1 MKLRFLKLMLL
12 LFILPLQMLAAE
24 LGVAGKQLAAL
35 PGVSNVETLKST
47 HFPEKYVFFIKQQLD
62 AKDASKG
69 YFEQRVVLCHRGFD
83 RPTVL
88 VTEGYNA
95 NYALREGYI
104 EELSK
109 LFDTNIITVEYRYF
123 DKSMP
128 KPCNWDYLTVENS
141 LYDLHHVNQTLHAM
155 YKGKWIA
162 TGISKGGQTTM
173 FYRSYF
179 PDDVDISV
187 PYVAPLNKGVED
199 GRHEKFLQYQVSTK
213 ENRQKVLDFQLLLF
227 KRKAALLPMFEK
239 YCNDKKYVFNAPLAE
254 IFDYSVFEYAFAF
267 WQWGTPASQIP
278 ANSATTEV
286 LFKHLTEISGPD
298 YFATGQPTQA
308 FFIQAARE
316 LGYYGY
322 DIEPFKDLLFIRTSK
337 DYLQRIML
345 PEGITIQFQPELYKK
360 LTNFIATSDPRLI
373 FVYGEYDPWTSV
385 GITKLDG
392 KKNMFVAIQPK
403 GSHRARINTLPDS
416 LRDKVIKTIKLW
428 LEN

>member
-1 MKLRFLKLMLL
+1 MKRISHLL
-12 LFILPLQMLAAE
+12 LLLLLVIVSANASNKE
-24 LGVAGKQLAAL
+24 LYQKLC
-35 PGVSNVETLKST
+35 TLKGVITVDSL
-47 HFPEKYVFFIKQQLD
+47 PSDYSSEKYVVTIRQPLD
-62 AKDASKG
+62 HKHPEKG
-69 YFEQRVVLCHRGFD
+69 SFTQRVVISHEGFD

-88 VTEGYNA
+88 VTEGYGGD
-95 NYALREGYI
+95 YALNPRYRD
-104 EELSK
+104 ELAG
-109 LFDTNIITVEYRYF
+109 LFQTNTVFVEHRYF
-123 DKSMP
+123 SGSVPDTVD
-128 KPCNWDYLTVENS
+128 WQYLTAQNS
-141 LYDLHHVNQTLHAM
+141 ASDLHLITTLFKQI
-155 YKGKWIA
+155 YPQKWIS
-162 TGISKGGQTTM
+162 TGISKGGQTALI
-173 FYRSYF
+173 YRTFF
-179 PDDVDISV
+179 PNDVDITV
-187 PYVAPLNKGVED
+187 PYVAPVSQSAED
-199 GRHEKFLQYQVSTK
+199 GRHEPFLNVVGDKKTRQAILSFQREVLKRRGEIIPLLEKFCMEKQLSFRISMN
-213 ENRQKVLDFQLLLF
+213 EVLD
-227 KRKAALLPMFEK
+227 
-239 YCNDKKYVFNAPLAE
+239 YCVLE
-254 IFDYSVFEYAFAF
+254 YSFAF

-322 DIEPFKDLLFIRTSK
+322 DIEPFKDLLFIRTAK

-360 LTNFIATSDPRLI
+360 LTNFIETSDPRLI

-428 LEN
+428 LEK

>member
-1 MKLRFLKLMLL
+1 MKRISHLL
-12 LFILPLQMLAAE
+12 LLLLLVIVSANASNKE
-24 LGVAGKQLAAL
+24 LYQKLC
-35 PGVSNVETLKST
+35 TLKGVITVDSLPSDYST
-47 HFPEKYVFFIKQQLD
+47 EKYVVTIRQPLD
-62 AKDASKG
+62 HKHPEKG
-69 YFEQRVVLCHRGFD
+69 SFTQRVVISHEGFD

-88 VTEGYNA
+88 LTEGYGGD
-95 NYALREGYI
+95 YALNPRYRD
-104 EELSK
+104 ELAG
-109 LFDTNIITVEYRYF
+109 LFQTNTVFLEHRYF
-123 DKSMP
+123 SGSVPDTVD
-128 KPCNWDYLTVENS
+128 WQYLTAQNS
-141 LYDLHHVNQTLHAM
+141 ASDLHLITTLFKQI
-155 YKGKWIA
+155 YPQKWIS
-162 TGISKGGQTTM
+162 TGISKGGQTALI
-173 FYRSYF
+173 YRAFF
-179 PDDVDISV
+179 PNDVDITV
-187 PYVAPLNKGVED
+187 PYVAPVSRSAED
-199 GRHEKFLQYQVSTK
+199 GRHEPFLNKVGDKKTRQAILSFQREVLKRRGEIIPLLEKFCLEKQLSFRISMN
-213 ENRQKVLDFQLLLF
+213 EVLD
-227 KRKAALLPMFEK
+227 
-239 YCNDKKYVFNAPLAE
+239 YCVLE
-254 IFDYSVFEYAFAF
+254 YSFAF

>member
-1 MKLRFLKLMLL
+1 MKRISHLL
-12 LFILPLQMLAAE
+12 LLLLLVIVSANASNKE
-24 LGVAGKQLAAL
+24 LYQKLC
-35 PGVSNVETLKST
+35 TLKGVITVDSLPSDYST
-47 HFPEKYVFFIKQQLD
+47 EKYVVTIRQPLD
-62 AKDASKG
+62 HKHPEKG
-69 YFEQRVVLCHRGFD
+69 SFTQRVVISHEGFD
-83 RPTVL
+83 HPTVL
-88 VTEGYNA
+88 VTEGYGGD
-95 NYALREGYI
+95 YALNPRYRD
-104 EELSK
+104 ELAG
-109 LFDTNIITVEYRYF
+109 LFQTNTVFVEHRYF
-123 DKSMP
+123 SGSVPDTVD
-128 KPCNWDYLTVENS
+128 WQYLTAPNS
-141 LYDLHHVNQTLHAM
+141 ASDLHLITTLFKQI
-155 YKGKWIA
+155 YPQKWIS
-162 TGISKGGQTTM
+162 TGISKGGQTALI
-173 FYRSYF
+173 YRAFF
-179 PDDVDISV
+179 PNDVDITV
-187 PYVAPLNKGVED
+187 PYVAPVSRSAED
-199 GRHEKFLQYQVSTK
+199 GRHEPFLNVVGDKKTRQAILSFQREVLKRRGEIIPLMEKFCMEKQLSFRISMN
-213 ENRQKVLDFQLLLF
+213 EVLD
-227 KRKAALLPMFEK
+227 
-239 YCNDKKYVFNAPLAE
+239 YCVLE
-254 IFDYSVFEYAFAF
+254 YSFAF

-360 LTNFIATSDPRLI
+360 LTNFIETSDPRLI

-416 LRDKVIKTIKLW
+416 LRDKVIKTINLW
-428 LEN
+428 LEK

>member
-1 MKLRFLKLMLL
+1 MKRISHLL
-12 LFILPLQMLAAE
+12 LLLLLVIVSANASNKE
-24 LGVAGKQLAAL
+24 LYQKLC
-35 PGVSNVETLKST
+35 TLKGVITVDSLPSDYST
-47 HFPEKYVFFIKQQLD
+47 EKYVVTIRQPLD
-62 AKDASKG
+62 HKHPEKG
-69 YFEQRVVLCHRGFD
+69 SFTQRVVISHEGFD

-88 VTEGYNA
+88 VTEGYGGD
-95 NYALREGYI
+95 YALNPRYRD
-104 EELSK
+104 ELAG
-109 LFDTNIITVEYRYF
+109 LFQTNTVFVEHRYF
-123 DKSMP
+123 SGSVPDTVD
-128 KPCNWDYLTVENS
+128 WQYLTAQNS
-141 LYDLHHVNQTLHAM
+141 ASDLHLITTLFKQI
-155 YKGKWIA
+155 YPQKWIS
-162 TGISKGGQTTM
+162 TGISKGGQTALI
-173 FYRSYF
+173 YRAFF
-179 PDDVDISV
+179 PNDVDITV
-187 PYVAPLNKGVED
+187 PYVAPVSRSAED
-199 GRHEKFLQYQVSTK
+199 GRHEPFLNVVGDKKTRQAILSFQREVLKRRGEIIPLMEKFCMEKQLSFRISMN
-213 ENRQKVLDFQLLLF
+213 EVLD
-227 KRKAALLPMFEK
+227 
-239 YCNDKKYVFNAPLAE
+239 YCVLE
-254 IFDYSVFEYAFAF
+254 YSFAF

-322 DIEPFKDLLFIRTSK
+322 DIEPFKDLLFIRTAK

-360 LTNFIATSDPRLI
+360 LTNFIETSDPRLI

-428 LEN
+428 LEK

>member
-1 MKLRFLKLMLL
+1 MKRISHLL
-12 LFILPLQMLAAE
+12 LLLLLVIVSANASNKE
-24 LGVAGKQLAAL
+24 LYQKLC
-35 PGVSNVETLKST
+35 TLKGVITVDSL
-47 HFPEKYVFFIKQQLD
+47 PSDYSSEKYVVTIRQPLD
-62 AKDASKG
+62 HKHPEKG
-69 YFEQRVVLCHRGFD
+69 SFTQRVVISHEGFD

-88 VTEGYNA
+88 VTEGYGGD
-95 NYALREGYI
+95 YALNPRYRD
-104 EELSK
+104 ELAG
-109 LFDTNIITVEYRYF
+109 LFQTNTVFVEHRYF
-123 DKSMP
+123 SGSVPDTVD
-128 KPCNWDYLTVENS
+128 WQYLTAQNS
-141 LYDLHHVNQTLHAM
+141 ASDLHLITTLFKQI
-155 YKGKWIA
+155 YPQKWIS
-162 TGISKGGQTTM
+162 TGISKGGQTALI
-173 FYRSYF
+173 YRAFF
-179 PDDVDISV
+179 PNDVDITV
-187 PYVAPLNKGVED
+187 PYVAPVSRSAED
-199 GRHEKFLQYQVSTK
+199 GRHEPFLNVVGDKKTRQAILSFQREVLKRRGEIIPIMEKFCMEKQLSFRISMN
-213 ENRQKVLDFQLLLF
+213 EVLD
-227 KRKAALLPMFEK
+227 
-239 YCNDKKYVFNAPLAE
+239 YCVLE
-254 IFDYSVFEYAFAF
+254 YSFAF

-322 DIEPFKDLLFIRTSK
+322 DIEPFKDLLFIRTAK

-360 LTNFIATSDPRLI
+360 LTNFIETSDPRLI

-416 LRDKVIKTIKLW
+416 LRDKVIQTIKLW

>member
-1 MKLRFLKLMLL
+1 MKRISHLL
-12 LFILPLQMLAAE
+12 LLLLLVIVSANASNKE
-24 LGVAGKQLAAL
+24 LYQKLC
-35 PGVSNVETLKST
+35 TLKGVITVDSL
-47 HFPEKYVFFIKQQLD
+47 PSDYSSEKYVVTIRQPLD
-62 AKDASKG
+62 HKHPEKG
-69 YFEQRVVLCHRGFD
+69 SFTQRVVISHEGFD

-88 VTEGYNA
+88 VTEGYGGD
-95 NYALREGYI
+95 YALNPRYRD
-104 EELSK
+104 ELAG
-109 LFDTNIITVEYRYF
+109 LFQTNTVFVEHRYF
-123 DKSMP
+123 SGSVPDTVD
-128 KPCNWDYLTVENS
+128 WQYLTAQNS
-141 LYDLHHVNQTLHAM
+141 ASDLHLITTLFKQI
-155 YKGKWIA
+155 YPQKWIS
-162 TGISKGGQTTM
+162 TGISKGGQTALI
-173 FYRSYF
+173 YRAFF
-179 PDDVDISV
+179 PNDVDITV
-187 PYVAPLNKGVED
+187 PYVAPVSRSAED
-199 GRHEKFLQYQVSTK
+199 GRHEPFLNKVGDKKTRQAILSFQREVLKRRGEIIPIMEKFCMEKQLSFRISMN
-213 ENRQKVLDFQLLLF
+213 EVLD
-227 KRKAALLPMFEK
+227 
-239 YCNDKKYVFNAPLAE
+239 YCVLE
-254 IFDYSVFEYAFAF
+254 YSFAF

-322 DIEPFKDLLFIRTSK
+322 DIEPFKDLLFIRTAK

-360 LTNFIATSDPRLI
+360 LTNFIETSDPRLI

-416 LRDKVIKTIKLW
+416 LRDKVIKTINLW
-428 LEN
+428 LEK

>member
-1 MKLRFLKLMLL
+1 MKRISHLL
-12 LFILPLQMLAAE
+12 LLLLLVIVSANASNKE
-24 LGVAGKQLAAL
+24 LYQKLC
-35 PGVSNVETLKST
+35 TLKGVITVDSL
-47 HFPEKYVFFIKQQLD
+47 PSDYSSEKYVVTIRQPLD
-62 AKDASKG
+62 HKHPEKG
-69 YFEQRVVLCHRGFD
+69 SFTQRVVISHEGFD

-88 VTEGYNA
+88 VTEGYGGD
-95 NYALREGYI
+95 YALNPRYRD
-104 EELSK
+104 ELAG
-109 LFDTNIITVEYRYF
+109 LFQTNTVFVEHRYFSGSVPDSVDWQYLTAHNSASDLHIIT
-123 DKSMP
+123 
-128 KPCNWDYLTVENS
+128 
-141 LYDLHHVNQTLHAM
+141 TLFKQI
-155 YKGKWIA
+155 YPQKWIS
-162 TGISKGGQTTM
+162 TGISKGGQTALI
-173 FYRSYF
+173 YRAFF
-179 PDDVDISV
+179 PNDVDITV
-187 PYVAPLNKGVED
+187 PYVAPVSRSAED
-199 GRHEKFLQYQVSTK
+199 GRHEPFLNVVGDKKTRQAILSFQREVLKRRGEIIPLLEKFCMEKQLSFRISMN
-213 ENRQKVLDFQLLLF
+213 EVLD
-227 KRKAALLPMFEK
+227 
-239 YCNDKKYVFNAPLAE
+239 YCVLE
-254 IFDYSVFEYAFAF
+254 YSFAF

-322 DIEPFKDLLFIRTSK
+322 DIEPFKDLLFIRTAK

-360 LTNFIATSDPRLI
+360 LTNFIETSDPRLI

-416 LRDKVIKTIKLW
+416 LRDKVIKTINLW
-428 LEN
+428 LEK

>member
-1 MKLRFLKLMLL
+1 MKRISHLL
-12 LFILPLQMLAAE
+12 LLLLLVIVSANASNKE
-24 LGVAGKQLAAL
+24 LYQKLC
-35 PGVSNVETLKST
+35 TLKGVITVDSL
-47 HFPEKYVFFIKQQLD
+47 PSDYSSEKYVVTIRQPLD
-62 AKDASKG
+62 HKHPEKG
-69 YFEQRVVLCHRGFD
+69 SFTQRVVISHKGFD

-88 VTEGYNA
+88 VTEGYGGD
-95 NYALREGYI
+95 YALNPRYRD
-104 EELSK
+104 ELAG
-109 LFDTNIITVEYRYF
+109 LFQTNTVFVEHRYF
-123 DKSMP
+123 SGSVPDTVD
-128 KPCNWDYLTVENS
+128 WQYLTAQNS
-141 LYDLHHVNQTLHAM
+141 ASDLHLITTLFKQI
-155 YKGKWIA
+155 YPQKWIS
-162 TGISKGGQTTM
+162 TGISKGGQTALI
-173 FYRSYF
+173 YRTFF
-179 PDDVDISV
+179 PNDVDITV
-187 PYVAPLNKGVED
+187 PYVAPVSRSAED
-199 GRHEKFLQYQVSTK
+199 GRHEPFLNVVGDKKTRQAILSFQREVLKRRGEIIPLLEKFCMEKQLSFRISMN
-213 ENRQKVLDFQLLLF
+213 EVLD
-227 KRKAALLPMFEK
+227 
-239 YCNDKKYVFNAPLAE
+239 YCVLE
-254 IFDYSVFEYAFAF
+254 YSFAF

-322 DIEPFKDLLFIRTSK
+322 DIEPFKDLLFIRTAK

-416 LRDKVIKTIKLW
+416 LRDKVIKTINLW
-428 LEN
+428 LEK

>member
-1 MKLRFLKLMLL
+1 MKRISHLL
-12 LFILPLQMLAAE
+12 LLLLLVIVSANASNKE
-24 LGVAGKQLAAL
+24 LYQKLC
-35 PGVSNVETLKST
+35 TLKGVITVDSL
-47 HFPEKYVFFIKQQLD
+47 PSDYSSEKYVVTIRQPLD
-62 AKDASKG
+62 HKHPEKG
-69 YFEQRVVLCHRGFD
+69 SFTQRVVISHEGFD

-88 VTEGYNA
+88 VTEGYGGD
-95 NYALREGYI
+95 YALNPRYQD
-104 EELSK
+104 ELAG
-109 LFDTNIITVEYRYF
+109 LFHTNTVFVEHRYF
-123 DKSMP
+123 SGSVPDTVD
-128 KPCNWDYLTVENS
+128 WQYLTAPNS
-141 LYDLHHVNQTLHAM
+141 ASDLHLITTLFKQI
-155 YKGKWIA
+155 YPQKWIS
-162 TGISKGGQTTM
+162 TGISKGGQTALI
-173 FYRSYF
+173 YRAFF
-179 PDDVDISV
+179 PNDVDITV
-187 PYVAPLNKGVED
+187 PYVAPVSRSAED
-199 GRHEKFLQYQVSTK
+199 GRHEPFLNKVGDKKTRQAILSFQREVLKRRGEIITLMEKFCMEKQLSFRISMN
-213 ENRQKVLDFQLLLF
+213 EVLD
-227 KRKAALLPMFEK
+227 
-239 YCNDKKYVFNAPLAE
+239 YCVLE
-254 IFDYSVFEYAFAF
+254 YSFAF

-322 DIEPFKDLLFIRTSK
+322 DIEPFKDLLFIRTAK

-416 LRDKVIKTIKLW
+416 LRDKVIKTINLW
-428 LEN
+428 LEK

>member
-1 MKLRFLKLMLL
+1 MKRISHLL
-12 LFILPLQMLAAE
+12 LLLLLVIVSANASNKE
-24 LGVAGKQLAAL
+24 LYQKLC
-35 PGVSNVETLKST
+35 TLKGVITVDSL
-47 HFPEKYVFFIKQQLD
+47 PSDYSSEKYVVTIRQPLD
-62 AKDASKG
+62 HKHPEKG
-69 YFEQRVVLCHRGFD
+69 SFTQRVVISHEGFD

-88 VTEGYNA
+88 VTEGYGGD
-95 NYALREGYI
+95 YALNPRYRD
-104 EELSK
+104 ELAG
-109 LFDTNIITVEYRYF
+109 LFQTNTVFVEHRYF
-123 DKSMP
+123 SGSVPDSVD
-128 KPCNWDYLTVENS
+128 WQYLTAQNS
-141 LYDLHHVNQTLHAM
+141 ASDLHLITTLFKQI
-155 YKGKWIA
+155 YPQKWIS
-162 TGISKGGQTTM
+162 TGISKGGQTALI
-173 FYRSYF
+173 YRAFF
-179 PDDVDISV
+179 PNDVDITV
-187 PYVAPLNKGVED
+187 PYVAPVSRSAED
-199 GRHEKFLQYQVSTK
+199 GRHEPFLNVVGDKKTRQAILSFQREVLKRRGEIIPIMEKFCMEKQLSFRISMN
-213 ENRQKVLDFQLLLF
+213 EVLD
-227 KRKAALLPMFEK
+227 
-239 YCNDKKYVFNAPLAE
+239 YCVLE
-254 IFDYSVFEYAFAF
+254 YSFAF

-322 DIEPFKDLLFIRTSK
+322 DIEPFKDLLFIRTAK

-360 LTNFIATSDPRLI
+360 LTNFIETSDPRLI

-416 LRDKVIKTIKLW
+416 LRDKVIKTINLW
-428 LEN
+428 LEK

>member
-1 MKLRFLKLMLL
+1 MKRISHLL
-12 LFILPLQMLAAE
+12 LLLLLVIVSANASNKE
-24 LGVAGKQLAAL
+24 LYQKLC
-35 PGVSNVETLKST
+35 TLKEVITIDSL
-47 HFPEKYVFFIKQQLD
+47 PSDYYSEKYVITVRQPLD
-62 AKDASKG
+62 HKHPEKG
-69 YFEQRVVLCHRGFD
+69 SFSQRVVVSHEGFD

-88 VTEGYNA
+88 VTEGYGGD
-95 NYALREGYI
+95 YALNPRYRD
-104 EELSK
+104 ELAG
-109 LFDTNIITVEYRYF
+109 LFQTNTVFVEHRYF
-123 DKSMP
+123 SGSVPDTVD
-128 KPCNWDYLTVENS
+128 WQYLTAPNS
-141 LYDLHHVNQTLHAM
+141 ASDLHLITTLFKQI
-155 YKGKWIA
+155 YPQKWIS
-162 TGISKGGQTTM
+162 TGISKGGQTALI
-173 FYRSYF
+173 YRAFF
-179 PDDVDISV
+179 PNDVDITV
-187 PYVAPLNKGVED
+187 PYVAPVSRSAED
-199 GRHEKFLQYQVSTK
+199 GRHEPFLNKVGDKKTRQAILSFQREVLKRRGEIIPLLEKFCLEKQLSFRISMN
-213 ENRQKVLDFQLLLF
+213 EVLD
-227 KRKAALLPMFEK
+227 
-239 YCNDKKYVFNAPLAE
+239 YCVLE
-254 IFDYSVFEYAFAF
+254 YSFAF

-298 YFATGQPTQA
+298 YFAIGQPTQA

-322 DIEPFKDLLFIRTSK
+322 DIEPFKDLLFIRTAK

>member
-1 MKLRFLKLMLL
+1 MKRISHLL
-12 LFILPLQMLAAE
+12 LLLLLVIVSANASNKE
-24 LGVAGKQLAAL
+24 LYQKLC
-35 PGVSNVETLKST
+35 TLKGVITVDSLPSDYST
-47 HFPEKYVFFIKQQLD
+47 EKYVVTIRQPLD
-62 AKDASKG
+62 HKHPEKG
-69 YFEQRVVLCHRGFD
+69 SFTQRVVISHEGFD

-88 VTEGYNA
+88 VTEGYGGD
-95 NYALREGYI
+95 YALNPRYRD
-104 EELSK
+104 ELAG
-109 LFDTNIITVEYRYF
+109 LFQTNTVFVEHRYF
-123 DKSMP
+123 SGSVPDTVD
-128 KPCNWDYLTVENS
+128 WQYLTAPNS
-141 LYDLHHVNQTLHAM
+141 ASDLHLITTLFKQI
-155 YKGKWIA
+155 YPQKWIS
-162 TGISKGGQTTM
+162 TGISKGGQTALI
-173 FYRSYF
+173 YRAFF
-179 PDDVDISV
+179 PKDVDITV
-187 PYVAPLNKGVED
+187 PYVAPVSRSAED
-199 GRHEKFLQYQVSTK
+199 GRHEPFLNKVGDKKTRQAILSFQREVLKRRGEIIPLLEKFCLEKQLSFRISMN
-213 ENRQKVLDFQLLLF
+213 EVLD
-227 KRKAALLPMFEK
+227 
-239 YCNDKKYVFNAPLAE
+239 YCVLE
-254 IFDYSVFEYAFAF
+254 YSFAF

-298 YFATGQPTQA
+298 YFAIGQPTQA

-322 DIEPFKDLLFIRTSK
+322 DIEPFKDLLSIQTAK
-337 DYLQRIML
+337 DYLHRIML

-416 LRDKVIKTIKLW
+416 LRDKVIQTIKLW

>member
-1 MKLRFLKLMLL
+1 MKRISHLL
-12 LFILPLQMLAAE
+12 LLLLLVIVSANASNKE
-24 LGVAGKQLAAL
+24 LYQKLC
-35 PGVSNVETLKST
+35 TLKGVITVDSL
-47 HFPEKYVFFIKQQLD
+47 PSDYSSEKYVVTIRQPLD
-62 AKDASKG
+62 HKHPEKG
-69 YFEQRVVLCHRGFD
+69 SFTQRVVISHEGFD

-88 VTEGYNA
+88 VTEGYGGD
-95 NYALREGYI
+95 YALNPRYRD
-104 EELSK
+104 ELAG
-109 LFDTNIITVEYRYF
+109 LFQTNTVFVEHRYF
-123 DKSMP
+123 SGSVPDTVD
-128 KPCNWDYLTVENS
+128 WQYLTAPNS
-141 LYDLHHVNQTLHAM
+141 ASDLHLITTLFKQI
-155 YKGKWIA
+155 YPQKWIS
-162 TGISKGGQTTM
+162 TGISKGGQTALI
-173 FYRSYF
+173 YRAFF
-179 PDDVDISV
+179 PKDVDITV
-187 PYVAPLNKGVED
+187 PYVAPVSRSAED
-199 GRHEKFLQYQVSTK
+199 GRHEPFLNKVGDKKTRQAILSFQREVLKRRGEIIPLLEKFCLEKQLSFRISMN
-213 ENRQKVLDFQLLLF
+213 EVLD
-227 KRKAALLPMFEK
+227 
-239 YCNDKKYVFNAPLAE
+239 YCVLE
-254 IFDYSVFEYAFAF
+254 YSFAF

-360 LTNFIATSDPRLI
+360 LTNFIETSDPRLI

-416 LRDKVIKTIKLW
+416 LRDKVIQTIKLW

>member
-1 MKLRFLKLMLL
+1 MKRISHLL
-12 LFILPLQMLAAE
+12 LLLLLVIVSANASNKE
-24 LGVAGKQLAAL
+24 LYQKLC
-35 PGVSNVETLKST
+35 TLKGVITVDSL
-47 HFPEKYVFFIKQQLD
+47 PSDYSSEKYVVTIRQPLD
-62 AKDASKG
+62 HKHPEKG
-69 YFEQRVVLCHRGFD
+69 SFTQRVVISHEGFD

-88 VTEGYNA
+88 VTEGYGGD
-95 NYALREGYI
+95 YALNPRYRD
-104 EELSK
+104 ELAG
-109 LFDTNIITVEYRYF
+109 LFQTNTVFVEHRYF
-123 DKSMP
+123 SGSVPDTVD
-128 KPCNWDYLTVENS
+128 WQYLTAQNS
-141 LYDLHHVNQTLHAM
+141 ASDLHLITTLFKQI
-155 YKGKWIA
+155 YPQKWIS
-162 TGISKGGQTTM
+162 TGISKGGQTALI
-173 FYRSYF
+173 YRTFF
-179 PDDVDISV
+179 PNDVDITV
-187 PYVAPLNKGVED
+187 PYVAPVSRSAED
-199 GRHEKFLQYQVSTK
+199 GRHEPFLNVVGDKKTRQAILSFQREVLKRRGEIIPLLEKFCMEKQLSFRISMN
-213 ENRQKVLDFQLLLF
+213 EVLD
-227 KRKAALLPMFEK
+227 
-239 YCNDKKYVFNAPLAE
+239 YCVLE
-254 IFDYSVFEYAFAF
+254 YSFAF

-322 DIEPFKDLLFIRTSK
+322 DIEPFKDLLFIRTAK

-360 LTNFIATSDPRLI
+360 LTNFIETSDPRLI

-416 LRDKVIKTIKLW
+416 LRDKVIKTINLW
-428 LEN
+428 LEK

>member
-1 MKLRFLKLMLL
+1 MKRISHLL
-12 LFILPLQMLAAE
+12 LLLLLVIVSANASNKE
-24 LGVAGKQLAAL
+24 LYQKLC
-35 PGVSNVETLKST
+35 TLKGVITVDSL
-47 HFPEKYVFFIKQQLD
+47 PSDYSSEKYVVTIRQPLD
-62 AKDASKG
+62 HKHPEKG
-69 YFEQRVVLCHRGFD
+69 SFTQRVVISHEGFD

-88 VTEGYNA
+88 VTEGYGGD
-95 NYALREGYI
+95 YALNPRYQD
-104 EELSK
+104 ELAG
-109 LFDTNIITVEYRYF
+109 LFHTNTVFVEHRYF
-123 DKSMP
+123 SGSVPDTVD
-128 KPCNWDYLTVENS
+128 WQYLTAPNS
-141 LYDLHHVNQTLHAM
+141 ASDLHLITTLFKQI
-155 YKGKWIA
+155 YPQKWIS
-162 TGISKGGQTTM
+162 TGISKGGQTALI
-173 FYRSYF
+173 YRAFF
-179 PDDVDISV
+179 PNDVDITV
-187 PYVAPLNKGVED
+187 PYVAPVSRSAED
-199 GRHEKFLQYQVSTK
+199 GRHEPFLNVVGDKKTRQAILSFQREVLKRRGEIIPLLEKFCMEKQLSFRISMN
-213 ENRQKVLDFQLLLF
+213 EVLD
-227 KRKAALLPMFEK
+227 
-239 YCNDKKYVFNAPLAE
+239 YCVLE
-254 IFDYSVFEYAFAF
+254 YSFAF

-322 DIEPFKDLLFIRTSK
+322 DIEPFKDLLFIRTAK

>member
-1 MKLRFLKLMLL
+1 MKRISHLL
-12 LFILPLQMLAAE
+12 LLLLLVIVSANASNKE
-24 LGVAGKQLAAL
+24 LYQKLC
-35 PGVSNVETLKST
+35 TLKGVITVDSL
-47 HFPEKYVFFIKQQLD
+47 PSDYSSEKYVVTIRQPLD
-62 AKDASKG
+62 HKHPEKG
-69 YFEQRVVLCHRGFD
+69 SFTQRVVISHEGFD

-88 VTEGYNA
+88 VTEGYGGD
-95 NYALREGYI
+95 YALNPRYRD
-104 EELSK
+104 ELAG
-109 LFDTNIITVEYRYF
+109 LFQTNTVFVEHRYF
-123 DKSMP
+123 SGSVPDSVD
-128 KPCNWDYLTVENS
+128 WQYLTAQNS
-141 LYDLHHVNQTLHAM
+141 ASDLHLITTLFKQI
-155 YKGKWIA
+155 YPQKWIS
-162 TGISKGGQTTM
+162 TGISKGGQTALI
-173 FYRSYF
+173 YRAFF
-179 PDDVDISV
+179 PNDVDITV
-187 PYVAPLNKGVED
+187 PYVAPVSRSAED
-199 GRHEKFLQYQVSTK
+199 GRHEPFLNVVGDKKTRQAILSFQREVLKRRGEIIPLLEKFCMEKQLSFRISMN
-213 ENRQKVLDFQLLLF
+213 EVLD
-227 KRKAALLPMFEK
+227 
-239 YCNDKKYVFNAPLAE
+239 YCVLE
-254 IFDYSVFEYAFAF
+254 YSFAF

-322 DIEPFKDLLFIRTSK
+322 DIEPFKDLLFIRTAK

-360 LTNFIATSDPRLI
+360 LTNFIETSDPRLI

-428 LEN
+428 LEK

>member
-1 MKLRFLKLMLL
+1 MKRISHLL
-12 LFILPLQMLAAE
+12 LLLLLVIVSANASNKE
-24 LGVAGKQLAAL
+24 LYQKLC
-35 PGVSNVETLKST
+35 TLKGVITVDSLPSDYST
-47 HFPEKYVFFIKQQLD
+47 EKYVVTIRQPLD
-62 AKDASKG
+62 HKHPEKG
-69 YFEQRVVLCHRGFD
+69 SFTQRVVISHEGFD

-88 VTEGYNA
+88 VTEGYGGD
-95 NYALREGYI
+95 YALNPRYRD
-104 EELSK
+104 ELAG
-109 LFDTNIITVEYRYF
+109 LFQTNTVFVEHRYF
-123 DKSMP
+123 SGSVPDSVD
-128 KPCNWDYLTVENS
+128 WQYLTAQNS
-141 LYDLHHVNQTLHAM
+141 ASDLHLITTLFKQI
-155 YKGKWIA
+155 YPQKWIS
-162 TGISKGGQTTM
+162 TGISKGGQTALI
-173 FYRSYF
+173 YRAFF
-179 PDDVDISV
+179 PNDVDITV
-187 PYVAPLNKGVED
+187 PYVAPVSRSAED
-199 GRHEKFLQYQVSTK
+199 GRHEPFLNVVGDKKTRQAILSFQREVLKRRGEIIPLMEKFCMEKQLSFRISMN
-213 ENRQKVLDFQLLLF
+213 EVLD
-227 KRKAALLPMFEK
+227 
-239 YCNDKKYVFNAPLAE
+239 YCVLE
-254 IFDYSVFEYAFAF
+254 YSFAF

-322 DIEPFKDLLFIRTSK
+322 DIEPFKDLLFIRTAK

-360 LTNFIATSDPRLI
+360 LTNFIETSDPRLI

-416 LRDKVIKTIKLW
+416 LRDKVIKTINLW
-428 LEN
+428 LEK

>member
-1 MKLRFLKLMLL
+1 MKRISHLL
-12 LFILPLQMLAAE
+12 LLLLLVIVSANASNKE
-24 LGVAGKQLAAL
+24 LYQKLC
-35 PGVSNVETLKST
+35 TLKGVITVDSLPSDYST
-47 HFPEKYVFFIKQQLD
+47 EKYVVTIRQPLD
-62 AKDASKG
+62 HKHPEKG
-69 YFEQRVVLCHRGFD
+69 SFTQRVVISHEGFD

-88 VTEGYNA
+88 VTEGYGGD
-95 NYALREGYI
+95 YALNPRYRD
-104 EELSK
+104 ELAG
-109 LFDTNIITVEYRYF
+109 LFQTNTVFVEHRYF
-123 DKSMP
+123 SGSVPDTVD
-128 KPCNWDYLTVENS
+128 WQYLTAPNS
-141 LYDLHHVNQTLHAM
+141 ASDLHLITTLFKQI
-155 YKGKWIA
+155 YPQKWIS
-162 TGISKGGQTTM
+162 TGISKGGQTALI
-173 FYRSYF
+173 YRAFF
-179 PDDVDISV
+179 PNDVDITV
-187 PYVAPLNKGVED
+187 PYVAPVSRSAED
-199 GRHEKFLQYQVSTK
+199 GRHEPFLNKVGDKKTRQAILSFQREVLKRRGEIIPLLEKFCLEKQLSFRISMN
-213 ENRQKVLDFQLLLF
+213 EVLD
-227 KRKAALLPMFEK
+227 
-239 YCNDKKYVFNAPLAE
+239 YCVLE
-254 IFDYSVFEYAFAF
+254 YSFAF

-322 DIEPFKDLLFIRTSK
+322 DIEPFKDLLFIRTAK

-428 LEN
+428 LEK

>member
-1 MKLRFLKLMLL
+1 MKRISHLL
-12 LFILPLQMLAAE
+12 LLLLLVIVSANASNKE
-24 LGVAGKQLAAL
+24 LYQKLC
-35 PGVSNVETLKST
+35 TLKGVITVDSL
-47 HFPEKYVFFIKQQLD
+47 PSDYSSEKYVVTIRQPLD
-62 AKDASKG
+62 HKHPEKG
-69 YFEQRVVLCHRGFD
+69 SFTQRVVISHEGFD

-88 VTEGYNA
+88 VTEGYGGD
-95 NYALREGYI
+95 YALNPRYRD
-104 EELSK
+104 ELAG
-109 LFDTNIITVEYRYF
+109 LFQTNTVFVEHRYF
-123 DKSMP
+123 SGSVPDTVD
-128 KPCNWDYLTVENS
+128 WQYLTAPNS
-141 LYDLHHVNQTLHAM
+141 ASDLHLITTLFKQI
-155 YKGKWIA
+155 YPQKWIS
-162 TGISKGGQTTM
+162 TGISKGGQTALI
-173 FYRSYF
+173 YRAFF
-179 PDDVDISV
+179 PNDVDITV
-187 PYVAPLNKGVED
+187 PYVAPVSRSAED
-199 GRHEKFLQYQVSTK
+199 GRHEPFLNVVGDKKTRQAILSFQREVLKRRGEIIPLLEKFCMEKQLSFRISMN
-213 ENRQKVLDFQLLLF
+213 EVLD
-227 KRKAALLPMFEK
+227 
-239 YCNDKKYVFNAPLAE
+239 YCVLE
-254 IFDYSVFEYAFAF
+254 YSFAF
-267 WQWGTPASQIP
+267 WQWGTPASHIP

-322 DIEPFKDLLFIRTSK
+322 DIEPFKDLLFIRTAK

-428 LEN
+428 LEK

>member
-1 MKLRFLKLMLL
+1 MKRISHLL
-12 LFILPLQMLAAE
+12 LLLLLVIVSANASNKE
-24 LGVAGKQLAAL
+24 LYQKLC
-35 PGVSNVETLKST
+35 TLKGVITVDSLPSDYST
-47 HFPEKYVFFIKQQLD
+47 EKYVVTIRQPLD
-62 AKDASKG
+62 HKHPEKG
-69 YFEQRVVLCHRGFD
+69 SFTQRVVISHEGFD

-88 VTEGYNA
+88 VTEGYGGD
-95 NYALREGYI
+95 YALNPRYQD
-104 EELSK
+104 ELAG
-109 LFDTNIITVEYRYF
+109 LFHTNTVFVEHRYF
-123 DKSMP
+123 SGSVPDTVD
-128 KPCNWDYLTVENS
+128 WQYLTAQNS
-141 LYDLHHVNQTLHAM
+141 ASDLHLITTLFKQI
-155 YKGKWIA
+155 YPQKWIS
-162 TGISKGGQTTM
+162 TGISKGGQTALI
-173 FYRSYF
+173 YRAFF
-179 PDDVDISV
+179 PNDVDITV
-187 PYVAPLNKGVED
+187 PYVAPVSRSAED
-199 GRHEKFLQYQVSTK
+199 GRHEPFLNVVGDKKTRQAILSFQREVLKRRGEIIPLMEKFCMEKQLSFRISMN
-213 ENRQKVLDFQLLLF
+213 EVLD
-227 KRKAALLPMFEK
+227 
-239 YCNDKKYVFNAPLAE
+239 YCVLE
-254 IFDYSVFEYAFAF
+254 YSFAF

-416 LRDKVIKTIKLW
+416 LRDKVIKTINLW

>member
-1 MKLRFLKLMLL
+1 MKRISHLL
-12 LFILPLQMLAAE
+12 LLLLLVIVSANASNKE
-24 LGVAGKQLAAL
+24 LYQKLC
-35 PGVSNVETLKST
+35 TLKGVITVDSLPSDYST
-47 HFPEKYVFFIKQQLD
+47 EKYVVTIRQPLD
-62 AKDASKG
+62 HKHPEKG
-69 YFEQRVVLCHRGFD
+69 SFTQRVVISHEGFD

-88 VTEGYNA
+88 VTEGYGGD
-95 NYALREGYI
+95 YALNPRYRD
-104 EELSK
+104 ELAG
-109 LFDTNIITVEYRYF
+109 LFQTNTVFVEHRYF
-123 DKSMP
+123 SGSVPDTVD
-128 KPCNWDYLTVENS
+128 WQYLTAQNS
-141 LYDLHHVNQTLHAM
+141 ASDLHLITTLFKQI
-155 YKGKWIA
+155 YPQKWIS
-162 TGISKGGQTTM
+162 TGISKGGQTALI
-173 FYRSYF
+173 YRAFF
-179 PDDVDISV
+179 PNDVDITV
-187 PYVAPLNKGVED
+187 PYVAPVSRSAED
-199 GRHEKFLQYQVSTK
+199 GRHEPFLNKVGDKKTRQAILSFQREVLKRRGEIIPLMEKFCMEKQLSFRISMN
-213 ENRQKVLDFQLLLF
+213 EVLD
-227 KRKAALLPMFEK
+227 
-239 YCNDKKYVFNAPLAE
+239 YCVLE
-254 IFDYSVFEYAFAF
+254 YSFAF
-267 WQWGTPASQIP
+267 WQWGTPASHIP

-322 DIEPFKDLLFIRTSK
+322 DIEPFKDLLFIRTAK

-360 LTNFIATSDPRLI
+360 LTNFIETSDPRLI

>member
-1 MKLRFLKLMLL
+1 MKRISHLL
-12 LFILPLQMLAAE
+12 LLLLLVIVSANASNKE
-24 LGVAGKQLAAL
+24 LYQKLC
-35 PGVSNVETLKST
+35 TLKGVITVDSLPSDYST
-47 HFPEKYVFFIKQQLD
+47 EKYVVTIRQPLD
-62 AKDASKG
+62 HKHPEKG
-69 YFEQRVVLCHRGFD
+69 SFTQRVVISHEGFD

-88 VTEGYNA
+88 VTEGYGGD
-95 NYALREGYI
+95 YALNPRYRD
-104 EELSK
+104 ELAG
-109 LFDTNIITVEYRYF
+109 LFQTNTVFVEHRYF
-123 DKSMP
+123 SGSVPDSVD
-128 KPCNWDYLTVENS
+128 WQYLTAQNS
-141 LYDLHHVNQTLHAM
+141 ASDLHLITTLFKQI
-155 YKGKWIA
+155 YPQKWIS
-162 TGISKGGQTTM
+162 TGISKGGQTALI
-173 FYRSYF
+173 YRTFF
-179 PDDVDISV
+179 PNDVDITV
-187 PYVAPLNKGVED
+187 PYVAPVSRSAED
-199 GRHEKFLQYQVSTK
+199 GRHEPFLNVVGDKKTRQAILSFQREVLKRRGEIIPLLEKFCMEKQLSFRISMN
-213 ENRQKVLDFQLLLF
+213 EVLD
-227 KRKAALLPMFEK
+227 
-239 YCNDKKYVFNAPLAE
+239 YCVLE
-254 IFDYSVFEYAFAF
+254 YSFAF

-322 DIEPFKDLLFIRTSK
+322 DIEPFKDLLFIRTAK

-360 LTNFIATSDPRLI
+360 LTNFIETSDPRLI

>member
-1 MKLRFLKLMLL
+1 MKRISHLL
-12 LFILPLQMLAAE
+12 LLLLLVIVSANASNKE
-24 LGVAGKQLAAL
+24 LYQKLC
-35 PGVSNVETLKST
+35 TLKGVITVDSLPSDYST
-47 HFPEKYVFFIKQQLD
+47 EKYVVTIRQPLD
-62 AKDASKG
+62 HKHPEKG
-69 YFEQRVVLCHRGFD
+69 SFTQRVVISHEGFD
-83 RPTVL
+83 HPTVL
-88 VTEGYNA
+88 VTEGYGGD
-95 NYALREGYI
+95 YALNPRYRD
-104 EELSK
+104 ELAG
-109 LFDTNIITVEYRYF
+109 LFQTNTVFVEHRYF
-123 DKSMP
+123 SGSVPDTVD
-128 KPCNWDYLTVENS
+128 WQYLTAPNS
-141 LYDLHHVNQTLHAM
+141 ASDLHLITTLFKQI
-155 YKGKWIA
+155 YPQKWIS
-162 TGISKGGQTTM
+162 TGISKGGQTALI
-173 FYRSYF
+173 YRAFF
-179 PDDVDISV
+179 PNDVDITV
-187 PYVAPLNKGVED
+187 PYVAPVSRSAED
-199 GRHEKFLQYQVSTK
+199 GRHEPFLNVVGDKKTRQAILSFQREVLKRRGEIIPLMEKFCMEKQLSFRISMN
-213 ENRQKVLDFQLLLF
+213 EVLD
-227 KRKAALLPMFEK
+227 
-239 YCNDKKYVFNAPLAE
+239 YCVLE
-254 IFDYSVFEYAFAF
+254 YSFAF

-322 DIEPFKDLLFIRTSK
+322 DIEPFKDLLFIRTAK

-416 LRDKVIKTIKLW
+416 LRDKVIQTIKLW

>member
-1 MKLRFLKLMLL
+1 MKRISHLL
-12 LFILPLQMLAAE
+12 LLLLLVIVSANASNKE
-24 LGVAGKQLAAL
+24 LYQKLC
-35 PGVSNVETLKST
+35 TLKGVITVDSL
-47 HFPEKYVFFIKQQLD
+47 PSDYSSEKYVVTIRQPLD
-62 AKDASKG
+62 HKHPEKG
-69 YFEQRVVLCHRGFD
+69 SFTQRVVISHEGFD

-88 VTEGYNA
+88 VTEGYGGD
-95 NYALREGYI
+95 YALNPRYRD
-104 EELSK
+104 ELAG
-109 LFDTNIITVEYRYF
+109 LFQTNTVFVEHRYF
-123 DKSMP
+123 SGSVPDTVD
-128 KPCNWDYLTVENS
+128 WQYLTAPNS
-141 LYDLHHVNQTLHAM
+141 ASDLHLITTLFKQI
-155 YKGKWIA
+155 YPQKWIS
-162 TGISKGGQTTM
+162 TGISKGGQTALI
-173 FYRSYF
+173 YRAFF
-179 PDDVDISV
+179 PNDVDITV
-187 PYVAPLNKGVED
+187 PYVAPVSRSAED
-199 GRHEKFLQYQVSTK
+199 GRHEPFLNVVGDKKTRQAILSFQREVLKRRGEIIPLMEKFCMEKQLSFRISMN
-213 ENRQKVLDFQLLLF
+213 EVLD
-227 KRKAALLPMFEK
+227 
-239 YCNDKKYVFNAPLAE
+239 YCVLE
-254 IFDYSVFEYAFAF
+254 YSFAF

-322 DIEPFKDLLFIRTSK
+322 DIEPFKDLLFIRTAK

-416 LRDKVIKTIKLW
+416 LRDKVIKTINLW
-428 LEN
+428 LEK

>member
-1 MKLRFLKLMLL
+1 MKRISHLL
-12 LFILPLQMLAAE
+12 LLLLLVIVSANASNKE
-24 LGVAGKQLAAL
+24 LYQKLC
-35 PGVSNVETLKST
+35 TLKGVITVDSLPSDYST
-47 HFPEKYVFFIKQQLD
+47 EKYVVTIRQPLD
-62 AKDASKG
+62 HKHPEKG
-69 YFEQRVVLCHRGFD
+69 SFTQRVVISHEGFD

-88 VTEGYNA
+88 VTEGYGGD
-95 NYALREGYI
+95 YALNPRYRD
-104 EELSK
+104 ELAG
-109 LFDTNIITVEYRYF
+109 LFQTNTVFVEHRYF
-123 DKSMP
+123 SGSVPDTVD
-128 KPCNWDYLTVENS
+128 WQYLTAQNS
-141 LYDLHHVNQTLHAM
+141 ASDLHLITTLFKQI
-155 YKGKWIA
+155 YPQKWIS
-162 TGISKGGQTTM
+162 TGISKGGQTALI
-173 FYRSYF
+173 YRAFF
-179 PDDVDISV
+179 PNDVDITV
-187 PYVAPLNKGVED
+187 PYVAPVSRSAED
-199 GRHEKFLQYQVSTK
+199 GRHEPFLNVVGDKKTRQAILSFQREVLKRRGEIIPLMEKFCMEKQLSFRISMN
-213 ENRQKVLDFQLLLF
+213 EVLD
-227 KRKAALLPMFEK
+227 
-239 YCNDKKYVFNAPLAE
+239 YCVLE
-254 IFDYSVFEYAFAF
+254 YSFAF
-267 WQWGTPASQIP
+267 WQWGTPASHIP

-322 DIEPFKDLLFIRTSK
+322 DIEPFKDLLFIRTAK

-360 LTNFIATSDPRLI
+360 LTNFIETSDPRLI

-428 LEN
+428 LEK

>member
-1 MKLRFLKLMLL
+1 MKRISHLL
-12 LFILPLQMLAAE
+12 LLLLLVIVSANASNKE
-24 LGVAGKQLAAL
+24 LYQKLC
-35 PGVSNVETLKST
+35 TLKGVITVDSL
-47 HFPEKYVFFIKQQLD
+47 PSDYSSEKYVVTIRQPLD
-62 AKDASKG
+62 HKHPEKG
-69 YFEQRVVLCHRGFD
+69 SFTQRVVISHEGFD

-88 VTEGYNA
+88 VTEGYGGD
-95 NYALREGYI
+95 YALNPRYRD
-104 EELSK
+104 ELAG
-109 LFDTNIITVEYRYF
+109 LFQTNTVFVEHRYF
-123 DKSMP
+123 SGSVPDTVD
-128 KPCNWDYLTVENS
+128 WQYLTAQNS
-141 LYDLHHVNQTLHAM
+141 ASDLHLITTLFKQI
-155 YKGKWIA
+155 YPQKWIS
-162 TGISKGGQTTM
+162 TGISKGGQTALI
-173 FYRSYF
+173 YRAFF
-179 PDDVDISV
+179 PNDVDITV
-187 PYVAPLNKGVED
+187 PYVAPVSRSAED
-199 GRHEKFLQYQVSTK
+199 GRHEPFLNKVGDKKTRQAILSFQREVLKRRGEIIPLLEKFCMEKQLSFRISMN
-213 ENRQKVLDFQLLLF
+213 EVLD
-227 KRKAALLPMFEK
+227 
-239 YCNDKKYVFNAPLAE
+239 YCVLE
-254 IFDYSVFEYAFAF
+254 YSFAF

-360 LTNFIATSDPRLI
+360 LTNFIVTSDPRLI

-428 LEN
+428 LEK

>member
-1 MKLRFLKLMLL
+1 MKRISHLL
-12 LFILPLQMLAAE
+12 LLLLLVIVSANASNKE
-24 LGVAGKQLAAL
+24 LYQKLC
-35 PGVSNVETLKST
+35 TLKGVITVDSL
-47 HFPEKYVFFIKQQLD
+47 PSDYSSEKYVVTIRQPLD
-62 AKDASKG
+62 HKHPEKG
-69 YFEQRVVLCHRGFD
+69 SFTQRVVISHEGFD

-88 VTEGYNA
+88 VTEGYGGD
-95 NYALREGYI
+95 YALNPRYQD
-104 EELSK
+104 ELAG
-109 LFDTNIITVEYRYF
+109 LFHTNTVFVEHRYF
-123 DKSMP
+123 SGSVPDTVD
-128 KPCNWDYLTVENS
+128 WQYLTAPNS
-141 LYDLHHVNQTLHAM
+141 ASDLHLITTLFKQI
-155 YKGKWIA
+155 YPQKWIS
-162 TGISKGGQTTM
+162 TGISKGGQTALI
-173 FYRSYF
+173 YRAFF
-179 PDDVDISV
+179 PNDVDITV
-187 PYVAPLNKGVED
+187 PYVAPVSRSAED
-199 GRHEKFLQYQVSTK
+199 GRHEPFLNVVGDKKTRQAILSFQREVLKRRGEIIPLLEKFCMEKQLSFRISMN
-213 ENRQKVLDFQLLLF
+213 EVLD
-227 KRKAALLPMFEK
+227 
-239 YCNDKKYVFNAPLAE
+239 YCVLE
-254 IFDYSVFEYAFAF
+254 YSFAF
-267 WQWGTPASQIP
+267 WQWGTPASHIP
-278 ANSATTEV
+278 ANTATTGV

-322 DIEPFKDLLFIRTSK
+322 DIEPFKDLLFIRTAK

-416 LRDKVIKTIKLW
+416 LRDKVIQTIKLW

>member
-1 MKLRFLKLMLL
+1 MKRISHLL
-12 LFILPLQMLAAE
+12 LLLLLVIVSANASNKE
-24 LGVAGKQLAAL
+24 LYQKLC
-35 PGVSNVETLKST
+35 TLKGVITVDSL
-47 HFPEKYVFFIKQQLD
+47 PSDYSSEKYVVTIRQPLD
-62 AKDASKG
+62 HKHPEKG
-69 YFEQRVVLCHRGFD
+69 SFTQRVVISHEGFD

-88 VTEGYNA
+88 VTEGYGGD
-95 NYALREGYI
+95 YALNPRYRD
-104 EELSK
+104 ELAG
-109 LFDTNIITVEYRYF
+109 LFQTNTVFVEHRYF
-123 DKSMP
+123 SGSVPDSVD
-128 KPCNWDYLTVENS
+128 WQYLTAQNS
-141 LYDLHHVNQTLHAM
+141 ASDLHLITTLFKQI
-155 YKGKWIA
+155 YPQKWIS
-162 TGISKGGQTTM
+162 TGISKGGQTALI
-173 FYRSYF
+173 YRAFF
-179 PDDVDISV
+179 PNDVDITV
-187 PYVAPLNKGVED
+187 PYVAPVSRSAED
-199 GRHEKFLQYQVSTK
+199 GRHEPFLNVVGDKKTRQAILSFQREVLKRRGEIIPLLEKFCMEKQLSFRISMN
-213 ENRQKVLDFQLLLF
+213 EVLD
-227 KRKAALLPMFEK
+227 
-239 YCNDKKYVFNAPLAE
+239 YCVLE
-254 IFDYSVFEYAFAF
+254 YSFAF

-322 DIEPFKDLLFIRTSK
+322 DIEPFKDLLFIRTAK

-360 LTNFIATSDPRLI
+360 LTNFIVTSDPRLI

-416 LRDKVIKTIKLW
+416 LRDKVIKTINLW
-428 LEN
+428 LEK

>member
-1 MKLRFLKLMLL
+1 MKRISHLL
-12 LFILPLQMLAAE
+12 LLLLLVIVSANASNKE
-24 LGVAGKQLAAL
+24 LYQKLC
-35 PGVSNVETLKST
+35 TLKGVITVDSLPSDYST
-47 HFPEKYVFFIKQQLD
+47 EKYVVTIRQPLD
-62 AKDASKG
+62 HKHPEKG
-69 YFEQRVVLCHRGFD
+69 SFTQRVVISHEGFD

-88 VTEGYNA
+88 VTEGYGGD
-95 NYALREGYI
+95 YALNPRYRD
-104 EELSK
+104 ELAG
-109 LFDTNIITVEYRYF
+109 LFHTNTVFVEHRYF
-123 DKSMP
+123 SGSVPDTVD
-128 KPCNWDYLTVENS
+128 WQYLTAPNS
-141 LYDLHHVNQTLHAM
+141 ASDLHLITTLFKQI
-155 YKGKWIA
+155 YPQKWIS
-162 TGISKGGQTTM
+162 TGISKGGQTALI
-173 FYRSYF
+173 YRAFF
-179 PDDVDISV
+179 PNDVDITV
-187 PYVAPLNKGVED
+187 PYVAPVSRSAED
-199 GRHEKFLQYQVSTK
+199 GRHEPFLNVVGDKKTRQAILSFQREVLKRRGEIIPLMEKFCMEKQLSFRISMN
-213 ENRQKVLDFQLLLF
+213 EVLD
-227 KRKAALLPMFEK
+227 
-239 YCNDKKYVFNAPLAE
+239 YCVLE
-254 IFDYSVFEYAFAF
+254 YSFAF

-322 DIEPFKDLLFIRTSK
+322 DIEPFKDLLFIRTAK

-416 LRDKVIKTIKLW
+416 LRDKVIKTINLW
-428 LEN
+428 LEK

>member
-1 MKLRFLKLMLL
+1 MKRISHLL
-12 LFILPLQMLAAE
+12 LLLLLVIVSANASNKE
-24 LGVAGKQLAAL
+24 LYQKLC
-35 PGVSNVETLKST
+35 TLKGVITVDSLPSDYST
-47 HFPEKYVFFIKQQLD
+47 EKYVVTIRQPLD
-62 AKDASKG
+62 HKHPEKG
-69 YFEQRVVLCHRGFD
+69 SFTQRVVISHEGFD

-88 VTEGYNA
+88 VTEGYGGD
-95 NYALREGYI
+95 YALNPRYRD
-104 EELSK
+104 ELAG
-109 LFDTNIITVEYRYF
+109 LFQTNTVFVEHRYF
-123 DKSMP
+123 SGSVPDTVD
-128 KPCNWDYLTVENS
+128 WQYLTAPNS
-141 LYDLHHVNQTLHAM
+141 ASDLHLITTLFKQI
-155 YKGKWIA
+155 YPQKWIS
-162 TGISKGGQTTM
+162 TGISKGGQTALI
-173 FYRSYF
+173 YRAFF
-179 PDDVDISV
+179 PNDVDITV
-187 PYVAPLNKGVED
+187 PYVAPVSRSAED
-199 GRHEKFLQYQVSTK
+199 GRHEPFLNKVGDKKTRQAILSFQREVLKRRGEIIPLLEKFCMEKQLSFRISMN
-213 ENRQKVLDFQLLLF
+213 EVLD
-227 KRKAALLPMFEK
+227 
-239 YCNDKKYVFNAPLAE
+239 YCVLE
-254 IFDYSVFEYAFAF
+254 YSFAF

-322 DIEPFKDLLFIRTSK
+322 DIEPFKDLLFIRTAK

-428 LEN
+428 LEK